1 MSTNIL
7 SKKVLILGV
16 TGMLG
21 STVFKELFN
30 NKSYQV
36 WGTVR
41 SANKLTG
48 FTKPMYECLISGIDV
63 LDYDSLIK
71 VLGRIKPD
79 VVINCIGL
87 IKQFSFAE
95 DPLLALPINAMFPHR
110 LSKLCSLINAR
121 IIHISTDC
129 VFNGQKGMYTEDDV
143 SDAEDLYGKSKYIGE
158 LHDLPHEVTLRTS
171 IIGHELNST
180 ASLVDWF
187 LSQTTT
193 VKGYRKAI
201 FSGLPT
207 VELARVIMD
216 FVMPNISLCG
226 LYHVSVDP
234 IDKYS
239 LLNLIAD
246 IYGKDIEV
254 VQNEEVRIDRSLDSS
269 KFRQATGYIPPSWQE
284 LVKKMHKAQ

>member
-1 MSTNIL
+1 M
-7 SKKVLILGV
+7 SKKILILGV

-21 STVFKELFN
+21 STVFKEFFN
-30 NKSYQV
+30 NKGYQTY
-36 WGTVR
+36 GTVR
-41 SANKLTG
+41 SANKLSD
-48 FTKPMYECLISGIDV
+48 FTNSMRESLISGIDV
-63 LDYDSLIK
+63 LDNDSLVT
-71 VLGRIKPD
+71 VLDHVKPD

-87 IKQFSFAE
+87 IKQFEVAK
-95 DPLLALPINAMFPHR
+95 DPLLVLPINAMFPHR

-121 IIHISTDC
+121 LIHVSTDC
-129 VFNGQKGMYTEDDV
+129 VFNGRKGMYSESDI

-158 LHDLPHEVTLRTS
+158 LHDLPYAVTLRTS

-187 LSQTTT
+187 LSQSGT
-193 VKGYRKAI
+193 VKGYSKAI

-207 VELARVIMD
+207 VELTRVIMD
-216 FVMPNISLCG
+216 LVIPNNSLYG

-246 IYGKDIEV
+246 TYGKKIEIIKD
-254 VQNEEVRIDRSLDSS
+254 EKVRIDRSLDSS
-269 KFRQATGYIPPSWQE
+269 KFREATGYIPPSWQQ
-284 LVKKMHKAQ
+284 LVEEMHKAQ